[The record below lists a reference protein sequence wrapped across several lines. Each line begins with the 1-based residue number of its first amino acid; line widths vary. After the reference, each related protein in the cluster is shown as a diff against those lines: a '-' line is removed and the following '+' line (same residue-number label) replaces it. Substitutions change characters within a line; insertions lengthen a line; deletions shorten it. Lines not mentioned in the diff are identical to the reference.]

1 MHTRRV
7 VILGPG
13 GAGKSFFAARLAQR
27 TGLPLV
33 ELDGLFWDDVLVP
46 TPPDRWVSIQ
56 ESLVSKPAW
65 ILDGDLGP
73 YDVIEPRLRAADT
86 IVVLDFP
93 RWRCGWRALRR
104 SRERLDFWHWL
115 WTWRRDYRP
124 QLMAAIRTN
133 APTAEVHLPRRAR
146 DLDRLVEDL
155 SRTAD
160 GSG

>member
-1 MHTRRV
+1 MRRV

-13 GAGKSFFAARLAQR
+13 GAGKSVFAARLAER

-33 ELDGLFWDDVLVP
+33 ELDSLFWDDGLVP
-46 TPPDRWVSIQ
+46 TPPDRWASIQ

-73 YDVIEPRLRAADT
+73 YDVIKPRLSAADT
-86 IVVLDFP
+86 IVVLDFS
-93 RWRCGWRALRR
+93 RWRCAWRALRR
-104 SRERLDFWHWL
+104 SRERLDFWRWL

-124 QLMAAIRTN
+124 QLMAAIQTH
-133 APTAEVHLPRRAR
+133 APAAELYLPRRTR
-146 DLDRLVEDL
+146 DLHLLAQNL